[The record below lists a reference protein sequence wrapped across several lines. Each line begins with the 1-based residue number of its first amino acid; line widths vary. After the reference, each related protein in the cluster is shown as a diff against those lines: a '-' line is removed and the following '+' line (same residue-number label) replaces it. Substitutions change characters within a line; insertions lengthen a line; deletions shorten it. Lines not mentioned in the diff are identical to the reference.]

1 MKHFVIQ
8 LTVCSSL
15 LLLIFCAVA
24 LLSNYQYQRIHEIR
38 TMCEELPATLENEKE
53 TLKQTMLLE
62 EKLKKA
68 GTSLAFFT
76 HYEQLN
82 AAYLAADTLRASIEN
97 GSGAQYGR
105 ALCELREALGT
116 LERNERLSLEI
127 VI

>member
-1 MKHFVIQ
+1 MSYFQKQ
-8 LTVCSSL
+8 LFCCILSL
-15 LLLIFCAVA
+15 LLILSSCT
-24 LLSNYQYQRIHEIR
+24 LLSFHYKK
-38 TMCEELPATLENEKE
+38 ELGDLQALCRALPRDLSDKERVYREVVFLEDN
-53 TLKQTMLLE
+53 
-62 EKLKKA
+62 LKKA